1 MRRRGSILACGR
13 LSGYCWPC
21 GAAKSI
27 LLSAHT
33 PSVSTTATSGLA
45 LSLSEMKTTS
55 LSLFM
60 NLLTFLFFSAVV
72 VQADPASLPFTDCFS
87 GDGVRKLTVSTVY
100 GQVVRGIDGQSKTGL
115 NLTIFGENPQ
125 EIVGSSSSSLCEL
138 HHVSE
143 PGLSSCSRLDNLS
156 VVVTS
161 DSLHRDDRPD
171 IGCVLERNLVL

>member
-1 MRRRGSILACGR
+1 
-13 LSGYCWPC
+13 
-21 GAAKSI
+21 
-27 LLSAHT
+27 
-33 PSVSTTATSGLA
+33 
-45 LSLSEMKTTS
+45 
-55 LSLFM
+55 M

-100 GQVVRGIDGQSKTGL
+100 GQVVRGVDGKSKTGL

-143 PGLSSCSRLDNLS
+143 LGLSSCSRLDNLS

-161 DSLHRDDRPD
+161 DSLHCDDRPD
-171 IGCVLERNLVL
+171 VGCILERNLVL